1 MKNTMGNHP
10 PESRR
15 KDGSDYPQST
25 KPLEND
31 KIRRLRARS
40 SHFLYVIALFIAM
53 SIGAIRDFDFLPSLP
68 PGIHDLLGQPPSAE
82 MISTALLIYSF
93 SAIIL
98 ILSRMM
104 SGSASYGGFT
114 QLAYLAGFYLFYHF
128 SGAMEE
134 NFWAVFAAGMTI
146 LGLESYQV
154 WSWCR
159 EEIRKEEEISAE
171 LDRKRRK
178 DDNPDV

>member
-15 KDGSDYPQST
+15 KDGSDNPQST

-31 KIRRLRARS
+31 KIRRLKARS
-40 SHFLYVIALFIAM
+40 SHTLYVIALFIAM

-68 PGIHDLLGQPPSAE
+68 PGIHDLLGEPPSAE

-98 ILSRMM
+98 TLSRMM
-104 SGSASYGGFT
+104 SGSASYSGFT

-128 SGAMEE
+128 
-134 NFWAVFAAGMTI
+134 WAVFAAGMTI
-146 LGLESYQV
+146 LALESYQV
-154 WSWCR
+154 WAWCM
-159 EEIRKEEEISAE
+159 EEIRKEEEILAGLE
-171 LDRKRRK
+171 RNRHKH
-178 DDNPDV
+178 DNPDD

>member
-1 MKNTMGNHP
+1 MGNHP
-10 PESRR
+10 SQSRR
-15 KDGSDYPQST
+15 KDGLDNPQPAP
-25 KPLEND
+25 PLEND
-31 KIRRLRARS
+31 KIRQLKAKAN
-40 SHFLYVIALFIAM
+40 HPIYFMAIFIAL
-53 SIGAIRDFDFLPSLP
+53 SIGAIRDFDFLPSFP
-68 PGIHDLLGQPPSAE
+68 SGIREFLGQPPSAD
-82 MISTALLIYSF
+82 MVSAALLIYSF

-146 LGLESYQV
+146 LALESYQV
-154 WSWCR
+154 WAWCT
-159 EEIRKEEEISAE
+159 EEIRKEEEILE
-171 LDRKRRK
+171 GLEKNRHKH
-178 DDNPDV
+178 DNPDD

>member
-1 MKNTMGNHP
+1 MGNHP
-10 PESRR
+10 PESHR
-15 KDGSDYPQST
+15 KDGSDYPKPT

-31 KIRRLRARS
+31 LIRHLKARS
-40 SHFLYVIALFIAM
+40 SHTLYVVALFIAM
-53 SIGAIRDFDFLPSLP
+53 SIGAIRDFDFVPSLP
-68 PGIHDLLGQPPSAE
+68 QRIHELLGQPPSAE
-82 MISTALLIYSF
+82 LISTALLIYSF

-114 QLAYLAGFYLFYHF
+114 QLAYLAGFYFFYHF
-128 SGAMEE
+128 SGSMEE

-154 WSWCR
+154 WAWCT
-159 EEIRKEEEISAE
+159 EEIRKEEEILAGLE
-171 LDRKRRK
+171 RKKRK
-178 DDNPDV
+178 NDKPDD